1 MKRSP
6 NDNFSGF
13 ALFFKEVS
21 LAQAS
26 LECRLVL
33 CLWLWGWDYRCG
45 PCACRCGV
53 VCLFTGVVFH
63 AFEFLNQNF
72 QFICFQRTNKFQSC
86 GLIAYMLL
94 NVDHTLYYTLFRWA
108 GGQCC
113 MEQGWTVGLKDR
125 VQVSAGLQTQKSSV
139 RKKGDLDKEESFCVM
154 ISFRILWK
162 PLTPTTTKGHPSPT
176 PGHHIV

>member
-1 MKRSP
+1 
-6 NDNFSGF
+6 
-13 ALFFKEVS
+13 
-21 LAQAS
+21 
-26 LECRLVL
+26 
-33 CLWLWGWDYRCG
+33 
-45 PCACRCGV
+45 
-53 VCLFTGVVFH
+53 
-63 AFEFLNQNF
+63 
-72 QFICFQRTNKFQSC
+72 
-86 GLIAYMLL
+86 
-94 NVDHTLYYTLFRWA
+94 
-108 GGQCC
+108 